1 MAESQTSA
9 PNSNE
14 SVLVP
19 EDWKYHPSNCV
30 GTWGAWFQ
38 GNKTDP
44 PLRHIEINAIQ
55 HKISQ
60 NKLRTTAKV
69 VQKLIAAT
77 GFTEDMLENLDKEA
91 FADTFHMAFEKLY
104 PSKDPKMNIITLAD
118 EEPDSTSHITCFEL
132 WMKWFGAKPKPWR
145 VLSVKQMPSELQQ
158 EHIGNSKFIAKLTE
172 VALNLG
178 LVETKSAVAKL
189 SDAPRKALFSL
200 AVQAFVAQCGPNC
213 CLTPESLCT
222 KAKPFLHVTL
232 DPTFRLGDKPI
243 FPFLPLRAMWRR
255 WFFGHDNPTH
265 TIPYRKIY
273 EWHEDS
279 ADWVDKTRRG
289 IDTFIQVALDNRIV
303 QSIKALEA
311 IQLEDELMKVF
322 DKTFPLFRDQ
332 FVGKEL
338 SAIHPRMFSYSLVHR
353 PSRSFWKLHPE
364 FDGESK
370 KAKKPRK
377 KVSTLPP
384 AAFRDTEKSTT
395 CGKK

>member
-158 EHIGNSKFIAKLTE
+158 EHIGNSKFIAKLSE
-172 VALNLG
+172 VALIWG
-178 LVETKSAVAKL
+178 
-189 SDAPRKALFSL
+189 
-200 AVQAFVAQCGPNC
+200 
-213 CLTPESLCT
+213 
-222 KAKPFLHVTL
+222 
-232 DPTFRLGDKPI
+232 
-243 FPFLPLRAMWRR
+243 
-255 WFFGHDNPTH
+255 
-265 TIPYRKIY
+265 
-273 EWHEDS
+273 
-279 ADWVDKTRRG
+279 
-289 IDTFIQVALDNRIV
+289 
-303 QSIKALEA
+303 
-311 IQLEDELMKVF
+311 
-322 DKTFPLFRDQ
+322 
-332 FVGKEL
+332 
-338 SAIHPRMFSYSLVHR
+338 
-353 PSRSFWKLHPE
+353 
-364 FDGESK
+364 
-370 KAKKPRK
+370 
-377 KVSTLPP
+377 
-384 AAFRDTEKSTT
+384 
-395 CGKK
+395 